1 MPSPGITAIFFDG
14 LTDERYHS
22 KRKPGITPAKFHCG
36 WATNLHPSC
45 FAIIKLNMQ
54 FVAQEQDAVT
64 QSDSRQELTA
74 LVSGCGI
81 YRPSR
86 ALFAITG
93 NDRVRWLN
101 GMVTNNIRDLIVG
114 RGVYAFVLNAQGHIL
129 GDIYVFNRGESLI
142 AETELAQAASLL
154 QILRR
159 YIIMD
164 KVEIEDLGAKIAVI
178 GVAGPSSAAILA
190 AAGLKVELE
199 SLSLYNLNWKGLDIT
214 VLCGDNPCFP
224 TYEIGI
230 PAHQAE
236 ALWNQLLDAGAVAVS
251 NDALE
256 TFRILCGIPKFGQDI
271 RERTLPQ
278 ETGQDRALNF
288 TKGCYIGQEIVE
300 RIRARG
306 NVHRMFL
313 GFEVEGLAPEPGTKI
328 QSAGKDVGEIT
339 SIASSFLEGRR
350 LALGYLRKEFGEG
363 NQVLSAGQAA
373 IKPRTL
379 PFKDILS

>member
-1 MPSPGITAIFFDG
+1 
-14 LTDERYHS
+14 
-22 KRKPGITPAKFHCG
+22 
-36 WATNLHPSC
+36 
-45 FAIIKLNMQ
+45 MQ